1 MQNQVYARY
10 LYRML
15 MEYGSVFIPE
25 VGRFSLDFRSA
36 SFQQYMT
43 VLNPPSTIVLFDF
56 NSTTLP
62 TFAERLMEAGMDR
75 ALASHAQ
82 SILISD
88 YNNAIESNKAFVLQD
103 FGYIEN
109 GIFTPKD
116 EDAFNLYRGLKEIS
130 VTPQPTLI
138 RHDETFLS
146 DINKKRVEENPSA
159 LSKYWLPILASL
171 IVAGFIIFWFI
182 RPNTT
187 VLPPNSASVQ
197 PHQEVTHVEVLP
209 SGDTISDNDMEID
222 NKASET
228 PIVQPATLETNI
240 EKPEKY
246 PVSEK
251 SKALTST
258 KSVQT
263 NTSTNGSACVVIV
276 GAFKNHNNA
285 VKLKAL
291 IQKKGYQTYVAD
303 NGGLR
308 RVGIKFDCSKTD
320 AESFK
325 EEIRSKINKD
335 AWLLDE

>member
-15 MEYGSVFIPE
+15 MEYGSVFIPG

-43 VLNPPSTIVLFDF
+43 VLNPPFTSVLFDF

-62 TFAERLMEAGMDR
+62 TFAERLIEAGMDR
-75 ALASHAQ
+75 TLASHAQ
-82 SILISD
+82 SVLIND
-88 YNNAIESNKAFVLQD
+88 YNNAIKSNKPFVLLD

-116 EDAFNLYRGLKEIS
+116 EDTFNLYRGLKELS
-130 VTPQPTLI
+130 VTPQSTLI
-138 RHDETFLS
+138 RHDETFIS
-146 DINKKRVEENPSA
+146 DINKKRVIENPSA
-159 LSKYWLPILASL
+159 LSKYWLPILTSL
-171 IVAGFIIFWFI
+171 VVTGFIIFWLI
-182 RPNTT
+182 RPDTT
-187 VLPPNSASVQ
+187 VLPPKSVEVQ
-197 PHQEVTHVEVLP
+197 PPQKIAHVEVLP
-209 SGDTISDNDMEID
+209 AEDTITDNDLYID
-222 NKASET
+222 DKT
-228 PIVQPATLETNI
+228 PEMPMAEPVPLKINP
-240 EKPEKY
+240 EKPEKK
-246 PVSEK
+246 PGSEK
-251 SKALTST
+251 SKTITST

-263 NTSTNGSACVVIV
+263 IPSLKGSECVVIV

-285 VKLKAL
+285 VKLKSL
-291 IQKKGYQTYVAD
+291 IHKKGYQAYEAD

-308 RVGIKFDCSKTD
+308 RVGIRFDCSKTD
-320 AESFK
+320 AALFK